1 MTSEPPPEES
11 PPDASLELAAE
22 RTVLACERTY
32 SAWVRTGL
40 SAVGAAVGLHA
51 VLKSHV
57 PDLLLRLSGTGLL
70 LFGALCFVAGQARSR
85 VRAPVLRSTREML
98 DPRIVTAMNLL
109 LFLGMV
115 AAAASLWS
123 Y

>member
-1 MTSEPPPEES
+1 
-11 PPDASLELAAE
+11 
-22 RTVLACERTY
+22 
-32 SAWVRTGL
+32 
-40 SAVGAAVGLHA
+40 VGLHA